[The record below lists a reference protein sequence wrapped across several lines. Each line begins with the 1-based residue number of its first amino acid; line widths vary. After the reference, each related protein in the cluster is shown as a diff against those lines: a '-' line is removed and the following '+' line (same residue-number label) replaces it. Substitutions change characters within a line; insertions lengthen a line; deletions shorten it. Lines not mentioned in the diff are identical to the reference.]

1 MSWGDWGLTDTPEVR
16 WRLAMAWDEWAPK
29 IKDNYY
35 DKPGCGAGCKSNY
48 QNRQSQSNG
57 YYIDHDG
64 EGISKLTY
72 SHIESGDDGRP
83 LIGIGMLSTHPKYRN
98 DGVAEALIRRLH
110 DDHPGVQIF
119 PGLMTQEGKG
129 FHDKMLQKEPG
140 AKDLVTAQR
149 LAMAWED
156 YKDKIQGGCKDGCGY
171 GPEEPTWIEES
182 QRFESRAATEGRYVI
197 PQAGAFL
204 NYSHGSYMG
213 KPEIKVE
220 TIYTHPSNR
229 NDGVAEAL
237 MRRLAEDHPDVPI
250 NPGLMT
256 RDGQGFHDKMLE
268 KEPRAKDLVT
278 AAIRLLEIC

>member
-16 WRLAMAWDEWAPK
+16 WRLAMAWDEWSPK
-29 IKDNYY
+29 IK
-35 DKPGCGAGCKSNY
+35 
-48 QNRQSQSNG
+48 
-57 YYIDHDG
+57 
-64 EGISKLTY
+64 
-72 SHIESGDDGRP
+72 
-83 LIGIGMLSTHPKYRN
+83 
-98 DGVAEALIRRLH
+98 
-110 DDHPGVQIF
+110 
-119 PGLMTQEGKG
+119 
-129 FHDKMLQKEPG
+129 
-140 AKDLVTAQR
+140 
-149 LAMAWED
+149 
-156 YKDKIQGGCKDGCGY
+156 GGCEGAWGKAPCAKG
-171 GPEEPTWIEES
+171 S
-182 QRFESRAATEGRYVI
+182 EGRYTI